1 MPENN
6 LMTEEEFLE
15 FCDEDTFAEYVD
27 GEVIMNSP
35 VSYKHNQIMSFL
47 DTIIRMF
54 ISKKDLGIIF
64 TEGFQIRIAPNR
76 RRIPDL
82 FFVSEENPV
91 KITDTEI
98 NGAPDLVI
106 EIVSPSSVAR
116 DWREKYLEYEAAG
129 ITEYWV
135 IDPNSKH
142 AEIYVLDEN
151 RKYQVQKVENGIV
164 KSNVLDGFWLK
175 PEWFW
180 QEPLPNVLGIVKEL
194 GII

>member
-47 DTIIRMF
+47 DTVIRMF

-82 FFVSEENPV
+82 FFVSKENPV
-91 KITDTEI
+91 EITDTEI